1 MDHDEA
7 RAIVEKATQDAR
19 EGSPILTV
27 PVVLDSEAL
36 KSHEPTMAEKLAA
49 NPPKRG
55 PGRPPGRKNNST
67 LLREQGQAPSTR
79 TSKIVPPRATPQKVP
94 ELSLEDKQ
102 KAHAVKI
109 ARAEKL
115 ADDVAETIND
125 NMMLLLMA
133 MGVPTSLLY
142 KPGMEP
148 TAAKENSKYTPLAQQ
163 LALGPM
169 QSQFIGRFLAEMEAT
184 ETGGKIG
191 ASVSEGKGPLILY
204 GILSGAAMIQWG
216 KGLMDAYKNIEPML
230 KAFQAEQTRQ
240 QQEQERGA

>member
-1 MDHDEA
+1 MPEGMSHEEA
-7 RAIVEKATQDAR
+7 LAIIEQATNPTITQ
-19 EGSPILTV
+19 
-27 PVVLDSEAL
+27 PVVLGPEEL
-36 KSHEPTMAEKLAA
+36 KAHEPTMAEKLAA

-55 PGRPPGRKNNST
+55 PGRPPGRKNNAT
-67 LLREQGQAPSTR
+67 ILRESGQPSSTR
-79 TSKIVPPRATPQKVP
+79 SSRIVAPPARTPKEEKQ
-94 ELSLEDKQ
+94 SLEDKQ

-133 MGVPTSLLY
+133 MGVPTELLY

-216 KGLMDAYKNIEPML
+216 KGLMDAYKNIEPLL
-230 KAFQAEQTRQ
+230 KAYQAEQIRQ
-240 QQEQERGA
+240 QQATERGA